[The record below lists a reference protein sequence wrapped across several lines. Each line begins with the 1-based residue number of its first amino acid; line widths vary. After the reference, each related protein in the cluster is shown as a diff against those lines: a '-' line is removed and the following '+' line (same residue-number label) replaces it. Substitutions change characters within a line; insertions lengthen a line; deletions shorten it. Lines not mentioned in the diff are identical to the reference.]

1 MHLTVYVLKLTLSPN
16 RCIQSATKQIGVMA
30 NSEGY
35 ESVTYQN
42 FVAKV
47 YLTRRFMDPTD
58 KERGVQPFYL
68 ESFHKFY
75 TSTFP
80 TEWDAST
87 ARLLE
92 FGGGPAIYPLISAAT
107 HVSEVVFSD
116 YAQSSLDE
124 VSLWKNN
131 DPQAHDWSPYFRY
144 VVQTLEG
151 NPDPEAASQR
161 EMELRSKFKELLLC
175 DIRADDVFGSVSI
188 PAESFDVVS
197 TNFCLDVVSNNAEE
211 YAKNIRHVCHY
222 LKPGG
227 FIVSLVPVEESWYVM
242 NNVNDSKREFHLC
255 ITQQQIHSAHKEAG
269 LKIRD
274 SAHFNI
280 PAASQYILDDGT
292 GIHFIAAQK

>member
-1 MHLTVYVLKLTLSPN
+1 
-16 RCIQSATKQIGVMA
+16 MA
-30 NSEGY
+30 SGEGY
-35 ESVTYQN
+35 DCESHKR
-42 FVAKV
+42 FAARA
-47 YLTRRFMDPTD
+47 YLTRRYIDPTD
-58 KERGVQPFYL
+58 KERGFQPFYL
-68 ESFHKFY
+68 ENFHKFY

-92 FGGGPAIYPLISAAT
+92 FGGGPAIYPLISAAP

-116 YAQSSLDE
+116 YAQNSLDE

-144 VVQTLEG
+144 VVHTLEG
-151 NPDPEAASQR
+151 NPDPDAASQR

-175 DIRADDVFGSVSI
+175 DIRADDVFGSVFI

-197 TNFCLDVVSNNAEE
+197 TNFCMEVASNNVEE
-211 YAKNIRHVCHY
+211 YTENIKRVCHY

-227 FIVSLVPVEESWYVM
+227 FIVSLVTVEESWYVI
-242 NNVNDSKREFHLC
+242 DSKREYHVC
-255 ITQQQIHSAHKEAG
+255 ITPQQIHSAFKETG

-274 SAHFNI
+274 SVHFNT
-280 PAASQYILDDGT
+280 PTASQNILSDGK
-292 GIHFIAAQK
+292 GIHFIVAQK